1 MTVDSSP
8 EDPKPEGQP
17 AAPADAEPRQNTTT
31 NGDSDVAEQTTQID
45 QLEKERDEARDQAL
59 RARAELVN
67 YQKRVK
73 QQAETDRLY
82 AIGNFAHDLLDVL
95 DNLDRATEALR
106 ASGAE
111 GVVSGLE
118 IVRKQLLSTMAKY
131 GVEPI
136 EALEQPFDPNFHDA
150 LMQQPSDEHP
160 EGTVVAEI
168 AKGYKIHDRV
178 LRPSKVAVSTKP

>member
-1 MTVDSSP
+1 MPPAPSP
-8 EDPKPEGQP
+8 DDPKS
-17 AAPADAEPRQNTTT
+17 ADAEARQNPAT
-31 NGDSDVAEQTTQID
+31 GAPGAAENTADIE

-82 AIGNFAHDLLDVL
+82 YVGNFAHDLLDVL

-106 ASGAE
+106 ASGVE

-118 IVRKQLLSTMAKY
+118 IVHKQLLSTMAKY

-136 EALEQPFDPNFHDA
+136 EAMEQPFDPNFHDA
-150 LMQQPSDEHP
+150 LMRQPSSDHP

-178 LRPSKVAVSTKP
+178 LRPSKVAVSAKP

>member
-1 MTVDSSP
+1 MSPAPSP
-8 EDPKPEGQP
+8 EGPKPTDAETRSNP
-17 AAPADAEPRQNTTT
+17 ATGGADA
-31 NGDSDVAEQTTQID
+31 AEKTAQVD

-82 AIGNFAHDLLDVL
+82 YVGNFAHDLLDVL

-106 ASGAE
+106 ASGVE

-118 IVRKQLLSTMAKY
+118 IVHKQLLSTMAKY

-136 EALEQPFDPNFHDA
+136 EAMEQPFDPNFHDA
-150 LMQQPSDEHP
+150 LMRQPSNEHP

-178 LRPSKVAVSTKP
+178 LRPSKVAVSAKP

>member
-1 MTVDSSP
+1 MPPAASP
-8 EDPKPEGQP
+8 EDPKPAEAEAQQNPTPTGAP
-17 AAPADAEPRQNTTT
+17 GAAEEATR
-31 NGDSDVAEQTTQID
+31 ID

-82 AIGNFAHDLLDVL
+82 YVGNFAHDLLDVL

-106 ASGAE
+106 ASGVE

-118 IVRKQLLSTMAKY
+118 IVHKQLLSTMAKY

-150 LMQQPSDEHP
+150 LMQQPSNDHP

-168 AKGYKIHDRV
+168 SKGYKIHDRV
-178 LRPSKVAVSTKP
+178 LRPSKVAVSAKP